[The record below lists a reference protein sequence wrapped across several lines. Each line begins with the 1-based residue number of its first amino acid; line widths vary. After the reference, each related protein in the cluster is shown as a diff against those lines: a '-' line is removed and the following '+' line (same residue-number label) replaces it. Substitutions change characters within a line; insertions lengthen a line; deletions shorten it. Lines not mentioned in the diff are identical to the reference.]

1 MAAEYKLHLVYRQ
14 EFHNIYEEHQKD
26 REFGQ
31 LLVRM
36 KVVDSEGASA
46 MNEDQWEA
54 ASRSLSVCDLWHYWL
69 NICCDRHLYRIR
81 I

>member
-54 ASRSLSVCDLWHYWL
+54 ASRSLSKCDV
-69 NICCDRHLYRIR
+69 NG
-81 I
+81 